1 MIATWKMKRVMQVK
15 TLNNKKLKKLSKKSQ

>member
-1 MIATWKMKRVMQVK
+1 MIATWKMKRVMLVK